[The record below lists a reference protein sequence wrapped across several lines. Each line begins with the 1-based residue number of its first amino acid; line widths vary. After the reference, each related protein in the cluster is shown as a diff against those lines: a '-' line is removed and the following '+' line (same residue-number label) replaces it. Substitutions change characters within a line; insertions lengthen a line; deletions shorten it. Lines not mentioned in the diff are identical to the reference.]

1 MRHVINCVNSVVFSL
16 YSLRYTFQAQYNLIL
31 SDATHWRGRRG
42 GREGEEEGW
51 MLQILWDSF
60 GIPLGFFGGSESLWK
75 IQPQIFNTSDTNR
88 YTNRY
93 TSDTGWYTS
102 DTGWYQ
108 RYYKAPEVFQCYP
121 STRVKRVATGRI
133 VILLLEEDQLVI
145 PQLLTSTRVAEIFQ
159 WYPST
164 RVLKNR

>member
-31 SDATHWRGRRG
+31 SNATHWRGRRG
-42 GREGEEEGW
+42 GREEEGW

-88 YTNRY
+88 Y
-93 TSDTGWYTS
+93 
-102 DTGWYQ
+102 Q
-108 RYYKAPEVFQCYP
+108 RYYKAAEVFQCYP

-145 PQLLTSTRVAEIFQ
+145 PQLRTSTRVAEIFQ